1 MPLRA
6 PLSWLKD
13 YIDINVPVEEL
24 ARKLTLAGQEVEHII
39 TIGAEWENIYTGYVI
54 KLEQHPNADRLH
66 LATVEYGTADKIT
79 VVTGAPNIEEGQ
91 KVVLG
96 LLGSRY
102 IDQHQSPPKWSRLK
116 PAKIRGVQT
125 EGMVMSEAEL
135 GLSEEHE
142 GIIVLPHIGG
152 GHPQRDRVV
161 ARLFVENLGRFLD
174 GQPMKEVVDRA
185 AGY

>member
-1 MPLRA
+1 MAERLYRYPRYRWRNW
-6 PLSWLKD
+6 PG
-13 YIDINVPVEEL
+13 E
-24 ARKLTLAGQEVEHII
+24 LTLAGQEVEHIY
-39 TIGAEWENIYTGYVI
+39 TIGDEWENIYTGQVA
-54 KLEQHPNADRLH
+54 KLEQHPNADRLN
-66 LATVEYGTADKIT
+66 LATVEYGAGKSIT

-102 IDQHQSPPKWSRLK
+102 IDQHQTPPKWSRLK

-142 GIIVLPHIGG
+142 GH
-152 GHPQRDRVV
+152 HR
-161 ARLFVENLGRFLD
+161 ARPGNARSG
-174 GQPMKEVVDRA
+174 
-185 AGY
+185 